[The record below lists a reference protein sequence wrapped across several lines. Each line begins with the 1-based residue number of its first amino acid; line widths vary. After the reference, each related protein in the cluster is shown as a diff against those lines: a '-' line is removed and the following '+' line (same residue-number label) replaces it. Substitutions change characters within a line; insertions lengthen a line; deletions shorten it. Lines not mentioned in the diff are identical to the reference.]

1 MDKFVVKQSASKPK
15 APEKIETAVRQALE
29 KSKVVQNIPRKNKHF
44 TGEELFKV
52 GKYVAENG
60 NIWAVRK
67 FDIGESA
74 VRTFRK
80 GYFKAIRK
88 RPADDSVIVKALPS
102 KKIGRPPLLGD
113 LDSKV
118 QDYLKELQSED
129 GIVNRNIVIA
139 TSTAYLE
146 HYRPDRQGDIELG
159 KKMGRD
165 YVVSHKFCQGTK
177 QARNCHTTLMR
188 YRRTS

>member
-1 MDKFVVKQSASKPK
+1 M
-15 APEKIETAVRQALE
+15 
-29 KSKVVQNIPRKNKHF
+29 
-44 TGEELFKV
+44 
-52 GKYVAENG
+52 AENG

-88 RPADDSVIVKALPS
+88 RHADDSEIVKALPS

-118 QDYLKELQSED
+118 QFQSEG

-139 TSTAYLE
+139 TGTAYLD
-146 HYRPDRQGDIELG
+146 HYRPDRQGDIELER
-159 KKMGRD
+159 K
-165 YVVSHKFCQGTK
+165 
-177 QARNCHTTLMR
+177 
-188 YRRTS
+188 